1 MAALLWPHCNKSL
14 PSPMMMAMPQQRLF
28 LIPLIVASAL
38 FMENLDAAV
47 LATSLPAIG
56 QSLNENPLTLN
67 LAITS
72 YLLSLAIFIPASG
85 WAADRFGARGV
96 FQAAIVVFT
105 LGSIACGL
113 SQTLW
118 QLVAGRIIQGL
129 GGAMMVPVGRL
140 VILRTVEKS
149 QIVQAMAYLTVPA
162 LLGPVIG
169 APLGG
174 FITTYA
180 NWRWI
185 FWINVPIGLLGLYL
199 AWRFIPDLKEEN
211 PHPLDVRGFFLSG
224 IGLAGLIFG
233 FEMTGR
239 GIAPAWL
246 VTGLMGLG
254 ALCLLAYVLHA
265 KSRAQPLIDLSLL
278 RIATF
283 RASIVGGL
291 VFRVGIGAIPFL
303 APLMLQM
310 GFGLTP
316 FESGLITFT
325 GALGAITMKFL
336 AKPILKRFGFRQV
349 LLWNALFCGL
359 SVAAIGL
366 FQATTPTFVMIS
378 VMLGGGIIRSLHF
391 SSINAIAYADLGK
404 ERLSKATS
412 FAAMAQ
418 QLSLSI
424 GVGVGASVLYF
435 TVGVSGQ
442 PTAEDFLPAFL
453 VVGAL
458 TALSGLCFLRLP
470 QNAGA
475 EISGRHPTAKF
486 KP

>member
-1 MAALLWPHCNKSL
+1 MMAA
-14 PSPMMMAMPQQRLF
+14 MPKQRLF

-56 QSLNENPLTLN
+56 KSLNENPLTLN

-105 LGSIACGL
+105 LGSVACGL
-113 SQTLW
+113 SETLW
-118 QLVAGRIIQGL
+118 QLVAGRITQGL

-185 FWINVPIGLLGLYL
+185 FWINVPIGLLGLFL
-199 AWRFIPDLKEEN
+199 AWRFIPDLWEEK

-224 IGLAGLIFG
+224 LGLAGLIFG
-233 FEMTGR
+233 FEMAGR
-239 GIAPAWL
+239 SLAPTWL
-246 VTGLMGLG
+246 VTSLMGLG

-278 RIATF
+278 RVATF

-310 GFGLTP
+310 GFGFSP

-336 AKPILKRFGFRQV
+336 AKPILQRFGFRQV
-349 LLWNALFCGL
+349 LIWNALFCGL
-359 SVAAIGL
+359 SVAAIG
-366 FQATTPTFVMIS
+366 FFEATTPAFVMIS

-424 GVGVGASVLYF
+424 GVATGASVLYF
-435 TVGVSGQ
+435 TVGASGQ
-442 PTAEDFLPAFL
+442 PTADDFLPAFL
-453 VVGAL
+453 VIGAL

-470 QNAGA
+470 QSAGA
-475 EISGRHPTAKF
+475 EISGRRPAESAAE
-486 KP
+486 